1 MVKSVLYVSIGLCR
15 NSTIL
20 TMLFI
25 IQDIYVPGYKKIYR
39 MSYILYFLNL
49 KINCINN
56 HTPPRRK
63 TSTDITVSISSAPSA
78 SKTAAVFILEDCV
91 QKLRIS
97 RASVQL

>member
-1 MVKSVLYVSIGLCR
+1 
-15 NSTIL
+15 
-20 TMLFI
+20 MLFI
-25 IQDIYVPGYKKIYR
+25 IQDIYVPGHKKIYR
-39 MSYILYFLNL
+39 MSYILYFLTLNL